1 MDLLPSADQLEM
13 ADAIEQFLRRRLSV
27 PQLRERM
34 GEPAPD
40 HAWTEAAELGVF
52 SLGLP
57 EEAGGAGCPAVE
69 EALVFRVLG
78 RHLAPPGFLGTVL
91 AARVAHARGD
101 KELRDEL
108 AAGARR
114 VAVAIPA
121 GVVDLPGAVH
131 VLAPGPDLV
140 GVAELNVGQRLDC
153 LDPTVTLTEV
163 TGWPPAGE
171 PPPGERI
178 DLLGRLLVAAMLTG
192 IADAALEAGVAYAR
206 ERVQFG
212 RPIGTNQAI
221 KHRCA
226 DMAMRSEAAGSL
238 LLYAALALRDN
249 RGDADFQVAAAKRIA
264 TQAAYENTRANVQI
278 HGGMGFT
285 WEHDAHLLLTRTHLL
300 DQLFGDVRHQ
310 QAALLATAPAIP

>member
-1 MDLLPSADQLEM
+1 MDLLPSADQVEM
-13 ADAIEQFLRRRLSV
+13 TDAIEQFLRRRLSV
-27 PQLRERM
+27 PQLRGRM
-34 GEPAPD
+34 GEPAPP

-69 EALVFRVLG
+69 EALVFRALG
-78 RHLAPPGFLGTVL
+78 RHLAPPGFLGAVL
-91 AARVAHARGD
+91 GARLAHSRGD

-114 VAVAIPA
+114 VAVATPA
-121 GVVDLPGAVH
+121 GVVDLPGADL
-131 VLAPGPDLV
+131 VLGPGPELV
-140 GVAELNVGQRLDC
+140 ALAELSPGRRLDC

-171 PPPGERI
+171 PPAEGLH
-178 DLLGRLLVAAMLTG
+178 LLAALLVAAMLSG
-192 IADAALEAGVAYAR
+192 IADAARDAGVAYAE

-212 RPIGTNQAI
+212 RPIGVNQAI
-221 KHRCA
+221 KHPCA

-238 LLYAALALRDN
+238 LLFAAMAVREGRD
-249 RGDADFQVAAAKRIA
+249 DAAFQVAAAKRIA
-264 TQAAYENTRANVQI
+264 THAAYENARANVQI

-285 WEHDAHLLLTRTHLL
+285 WEHDAHLLVTRTRLL
-300 DQLFGDVRHQ
+300 DQFFGDVRTQ
-310 QAALLATAPAIP
+310 QAAILATAPSIP